1 MVKVANVSL
10 AGGGAQVTPSAKI
23 AKACK
28 SCKSLQKLQKTPKP
42 PRGVFMAQQKIAP
55 NPFTPTFGLI
65 PPYMAGRETLME
77 EISAAFA
84 NGLGDPNLSTII
96 SGARGSGK
104 TAFISLMAQEAQAQG
119 WISADVTAAPGML
132 EDILSQTT
140 IAAAN
145 FLEATSQRKL
155 KGVTIGQLVGI
166 EWENQPPSTGNWR
179 VQMTH
184 ILDQLAAQDIGLLIT
199 VDEVN
204 VGLDEMK
211 QLVRTYQHFVR
222 EGRKVGLLMA
232 GLPFAVSSLLN
243 DESVSFLRRARKHKL
258 GRISDMEIADAL
270 KLTIL
275 EADRNIEPD
284 ALDAA
289 VAATE
294 GFPYMMQLVGY
305 RIWAENPQNKTITA
319 ADAKRGIELAKQEM
333 AEGIL
338 EYTFKEL
345 SAGDKRFLAAMLQ
358 DEKESTLADVARR
371 MNVKSNYAS
380 QYKRRLLEQG
390 VIGETPYGALRFDM
404 PAFKEY
410 LQANHLLDNLGQ

>member
-1 MVKVANVSL
+1 
-10 AGGGAQVTPSAKI
+10 
-23 AKACK
+23 
-28 SCKSLQKLQKTPKP
+28 
-42 PRGVFMAQQKIAP
+42 
-55 NPFTPTFGLI
+55 
-65 PPYMAGRETLME
+65 MAGRESLME

-104 TAFISLMAQEAQAQG
+104 TAFISLMAQEAQSQG

-132 EDILSQTT
+132 EDILSQSTL
-140 IAAAN
+140 AAAN
-145 FLEATSQRKL
+145 FLDAAGSRKL
-155 KGVTIGQLVGI
+155 KGVTIGQVIGI
-166 EWENQPPSTGNWR
+166 EWENRPPVVGNWR
-179 VQMTH
+179 TQMTQ
-184 ILDQLAAQDIGLLIT
+184 ILDQLAQQDVGLLIT

-204 VGLDEMK
+204 VNLEEMK
-211 QLVRTYQHFVR
+211 QLVRTYQHFIR

-243 DESVSFLRRARKHKL
+243 DESVSFLRRARKHRL
-258 GRISDMEIADAL
+258 GRISDLEIRDAL
-270 KLTIL
+270 KLTIV
-275 EADRNIEPD
+275 EGGRDIEPA

-289 VAATE
+289 VEATE

-305 RIWAENPQNKTITA
+305 RIWAESPQNAVITA
-319 ADAKRGIELAKQEM
+319 KDAARGIKLAKQEM

-338 EYTFKEL
+338 EYTFSDL

-358 DEKESTLADVARR
+358 DEKESTLADIANR

-390 VIGETPYGALRFDM
+390 VIGETPFGTLRFDM

-410 LQANHLLDNLGQ
+410 LVDNHLLD